1 MQHLA
6 HFSPAWSQP
15 VIDFPYRQVEPG
27 IGYPGPSVA
36 AMTLQ
41 GYTVGLTQLHKDS
54 LLWGGVGLLAG
65 GALGAWLG
73 QKLGFGGSLQ
83 GGVAGGALG
92 GLVALG
98 TVCAVRGGKKA
109 L

>member
-15 VIDFPYRQVEPG
+15 VVDFPYRQVEPG

-41 GYTVGLTQLHKDS
+41 GGSVGELSKAHKDS
-54 LLWGGVGLLAG
+54 LLWGAVGLLASGGLGSFLGDKLGIG
-65 GALGAWLG
+65 GAL
-73 QKLGFGGSLQ
+73 Q
-83 GGVAGGALG
+83 GGIAGAALG
-92 GLVALG
+92 GLVALS
-98 TVCAVRGGKKA
+98 AVTFSA
-109 L
+109 